1 MSHFLKKYAKP
12 IYILYGVFCFLFII
26 IACFYISPYA
36 RTAVIYTQ
44 ASLENGNSVM
54 TGNEALYD
62 FCSQA
67 GWNFS
72 ETYKILFNFNRKLQ
86 NVNNFMLSLGVVS
99 LVMFALMMLCANA
112 SRKKYYISN
121 LVSGVVAPFVNI
133 VFTIVVFV
141 MNTACIAP
149 LNANFETLNWG
160 NLANNTETVKSAI
173 EWFKAGDESHL
184 NMTATPLILYD
195 VLMIIFVLFS
205 VALIVYTVY
214 RYKITQKELVHTEEG
229 VDLNV

>member
-1 MSHFLKKYAKP
+1 
-12 IYILYGVFCFLFII
+12 
-26 IACFYISPYA
+26 
-36 RTAVIYTQ
+36 
-44 ASLENGNSVM
+44 
-54 TGNEALYD
+54 
-62 FCSQA
+62 
-67 GWNFS
+67 
-72 ETYKILFNFNRKLQ
+72 
-86 NVNNFMLSLGVVS
+86 
-99 LVMFALMMLCANA
+99 
-112 SRKKYYISN
+112 
-121 LVSGVVAPFVNI
+121 
-133 VFTIVVFV
+133 

-214 RYKITQKELVHTEEG
+214 RYKITQKELVHTEEV